1 MNILEAY
8 DEVWLS
14 LKNLAMEGVKFTVT
28 PSHSREIEDTVKTYR
43 NKPDSLP
50 VQLWSHIEF
59 SVKSEYDKDALRR
72 EQVRLSAQ
80 NIAFDTGGGAGTR
93 DWELDWSLFIAS
105 DEDIDDMEVGRGMV
119 QDVIDSMES
128 VQND

>member
-14 LKNLAMEGVKFTVT
+14 LKNLAMEGVTFSVR
-28 PSHSREIEDTVKTYR
+28 PSHSREIEDTVTTYR
-43 NKPDSLP
+43 NQPNSLP
-50 VQLWSHIEF
+50 AQLWSHIEF
-59 SVKSEYDKDALRR
+59 SVKSDYDRDALRR
-72 EQVRLSAQ
+72 EQVRLSAL
-80 NIAFDTGGGAGTR
+80 NIAFDTGGGAGIR

-105 DEDIDDMEVGRGMV
+105 DEDIDDMEAGREMV
-119 QDVIDSMES
+119 QDAIDSMES